1 LYRSDAGTPVE
12 EVAAVKAAVGD
23 VIIVASVKLG
33 GKVRQGTVV
42 EVRSVDGSPPFLV
55 QWADGGQPGLVF
67 PGPDAHV
74 LSGGHELTGDEVRLP
89 GAAPAGAPPRVRTW
103 QVRLDIFESGAAT
116 SAHAVLVTDA
126 PSHLDAHGS
135 AHRKAGD
142 ADIPEIGDEIAAARA
157 LRELADVLLGTA
169 ADDIAAVEGHPV
181 TLPR

>member
-1 LYRSDAGTPVE
+1 M
-12 EVAAVKAAVGD
+12 KAAVGD

-42 EVRSVDGSPPFLV
+42 EVRSADGSPPFLV
-55 QWADGGQPGLVF
+55 QWSDGGQPGLVF

-74 LSGGHELTGDEVRLP
+74 LAGGHDELPSADVRVP
-89 GAAPAGAPPRVRTW
+89 DAARSGPPPRVRTW
-103 QVRLDIFESGAAT
+103 QVRLDIFESGPQT

-126 PSHLDAHGS
+126 PDHLDATGS